1 MLAVV
6 LGAGLAGC
14 ETSSNL
20 FGQSDDAST
29 TAVAQAQVAPAPTM
43 RARVAIAPVIGA
55 PDGVARQL
63 SQQLALAL
71 EAKQIGV
78 SKPGE
83 ASDFTVRGYVVA
95 AKEKTNTKVSYIWD
109 INDGTGKRVNRVTGE
124 EAATSGADKDPWQAV
139 TPQIVQTIADRTAT
153 SLASALPATTGSVA
167 VASAAQPVSGAT
179 ATAAPRTSA
188 TTTASIPQ
196 SGATLQ
202 AVVPSVTGA
211 PGDGAQSLAAAMQR
225 ELTRSGIQL
234 GATGT
239 TAYRVEGKVQLG
251 QGKDGKQPIQIEWQV
266 KDPRGNKLGT
276 VSQKNDIPQGSL
288 DGAWGQTAEVAAAA
302 AAQGVIKLLPQ
313 SQTQTN

>member
-6 LGAGLAGC
+6 LGAGLGGC

-20 FGQSDDAST
+20 FGQSDDSST
-29 TAVAQAQVAPAPTM
+29 TAVAQAPVAPVPTY
-43 RARVAIAPVIGA
+43 RSRVAIAPVIGA

-63 SQQLALAL
+63 SQQLAMAL

-78 SKPGE
+78 TKPGE

-95 AKEKTNTKVSYIWD
+95 AKEKTSTKVSYIWD
-109 INDGTGKRVNRVTGE
+109 INDAAGKRVNRVTGE
-124 EAATSGADKDPWQAV
+124 EAAASGADKDPWQAV
-139 TPQIVQTIADRTAT
+139 TPQIVQSIADRTAT

-167 VASAAQPVSGAT
+167 VASAPQ
-179 ATAAPRTSA
+179 AAPRSSA

-234 GATGT
+234 GAAGT

-313 SQTQTN
+313 SQTQMN

>member
-1 MLAVV
+1 M
-6 LGAGLAGC
+6 
-14 ETSSNL
+14 
-20 FGQSDDAST
+20 
-29 TAVAQAQVAPAPTM
+29 AQAPVAPVPTY
-43 RARVAIAPVIGA
+43 RSRVAIAPVIGA

-63 SQQLALAL
+63 SQQLAMAL

-109 INDGTGKRVNRVTGE
+109 INDGTGKRINRVTGE
-124 EAATSGADKDPWQAV
+124 EAAASGADKDPWQAV
-139 TPQIVQTIADRTAT
+139 TPQIVQSIADRTAT

-167 VASAAQPVSGAT
+167 VASAAPGAAPA
-179 ATAAPRTSA
+179 ATPRTSA

-234 GATGT
+234 GAAGT

>member
-6 LGAGLAGC
+6 LGAGLGGC

-20 FGQSDDAST
+20 FGQSDDSST
-29 TAVAQAQVAPAPTM
+29 TAVAQAPVAPVPTY
-43 RARVAIAPVIGA
+43 RSRVAIAPVIGA

-63 SQQLALAL
+63 SQQLAMAL

-78 SKPGE
+78 TKPGE

-95 AKEKTNTKVSYIWD
+95 AKEKTSTKVSYIWD
-109 INDGTGKRVNRVTGE
+109 INDAAGKRVNRVTGE
-124 EAATSGADKDPWQAV
+124 EAAASGADKDPWQAV
-139 TPQIVQTIADRTAT
+139 TPQIVQSIADRTAT
-153 SLASALPATTGSVA
+153 SLASALPATTGSGA
-167 VASAAQPVSGAT
+167 VASAPQ
-179 ATAAPRTSA
+179 AAPRSSA

-234 GATGT
+234 GAAGT

-313 SQTQTN
+313 SQTQMN